1 MKNVVLFCFVK
12 HLNPSPL
19 FVLLVLSCFVLS
31 CFVFSLFCWVC
42 FRLLIGLFY
51 VCVFLFCFVCFCPF
65 FLCFCLV
72 LFLFCYCFCFLFF
85 SFEKTPS
92 ENHSSQVNAKR
103 SLLNLQPFIG
113 CIYQDRTVSGHV
125 VVY

>member
-1 MKNVVLFCFVK
+1 
-12 HLNPSPL
+12 
-19 FVLLVLSCFVLS
+19 
-31 CFVFSLFCWVC
+31 
-42 FRLLIGLFY
+42 
-51 VCVFLFCFVCFCPF
+51 
-65 FLCFCLV
+65 